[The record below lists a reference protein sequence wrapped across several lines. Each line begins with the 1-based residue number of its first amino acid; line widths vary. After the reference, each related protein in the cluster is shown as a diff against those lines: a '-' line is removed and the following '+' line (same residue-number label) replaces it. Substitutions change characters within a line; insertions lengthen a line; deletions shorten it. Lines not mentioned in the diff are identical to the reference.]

1 MIAPSASPFK
11 EPGMNKDA
19 GYLSTHILDTM
30 SGKPAAGVCVKL
42 YAVDGESRRLLTETV
57 TNADGRTD
65 APVLGGGAMAVGVYE
80 LLFDVS
86 DYFAS
91 RGIKSDV
98 PFLGLIPIRFGID
111 SPDEHYHVPL
121 LVSPYSFSTYRGS

>member
-1 MIAPSASPFK
+1 MSMSS
-11 EPGMNKDA
+11 

-30 SGKPAAGVCVKL
+30 SGSPAAGVPIKL
-42 YAVDGESRRLLTETV
+42 YAIEGEGRRLLTETV

-65 APVLGGGAMAVGVYE
+65 APVLAAGAMTPGVYE
-80 LLFDVS
+80 LVFDVS
-86 DYFAS
+86 GYFAAL
-91 RGIKSDV
+91 GV
-98 PFLGLIPIRFGID
+98 GGGLPFLGVIPIRFGID

>member
-1 MIAPSASPFK
+1 MAN
-11 EPGMNKDA
+11 GA

-30 SGKPAAGVCVKL
+30 SGSPAAGVPVKL
-42 YAVDGESRRLLTETV
+42 YAVEGQSHRLLTETV

-65 APVLGGGAMAVGVYE
+65 APVLAAGAMTPGVYE
-80 LLFDVS
+80 LVFDVS
-86 DYFAS
+86 GYFAA
-91 RGIKSDV
+91 RGVEGEV
-98 PFLGLIPIRFGID
+98 PFLGVIPIRFGID